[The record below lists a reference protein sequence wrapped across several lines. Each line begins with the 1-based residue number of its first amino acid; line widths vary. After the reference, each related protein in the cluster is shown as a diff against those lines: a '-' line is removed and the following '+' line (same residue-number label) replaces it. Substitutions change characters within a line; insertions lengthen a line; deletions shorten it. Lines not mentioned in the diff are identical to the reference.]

1 MNKIYLAGGCFWGTQ
16 HFFSL
21 VNGVTSTKVVYV
33 NGTKENPSY
42 EEVCSKK
49 YKFAEAVEV
58 EYNENI
64 VSLKSL
70 LQKFFIT
77 IDPTSLNK
85 QGGDRGLQYRTGIY
99 YLDENSKE
107 VAKTELENLQE
118 KHKKKIQ
125 IELKPL
131 DNFYLAE
138 SYHQDYLYKN
148 PTGYCHIPLDVFD
161 KAND

>member
-49 YKFAEAVEV
+49 YKFAEGVEV

-64 VSLKSL
+64 VSLKPL

-107 VAKTELENLQE
+107 VVKTELEKLQE

-148 PTGYCHIPLDVFD
+148 PTGYCHIPLDIFN